1 MKNAFTIIFAVLAA
15 LLAAP
20 SVASSWSTPESV
32 AEQEA
37 LVAWVTQ
44 NSHRSV
50 DERKSRLIVADARE
64 YAQLHNLDVT
74 LVLAVMR
81 VESNFD
87 ARASH
92 AHGSRGL
99 MQVIPYW
106 HRDKLKGRDVMN
118 PRVNTEVGTR
128 ILSDCSIKAKGSL
141 LRTLS
146 CYSGGGGQK
155 YYPQVVTRQ
164 REILAG
170 VRSTSLDFLVKHLN
184 HREPPTRHVS
194 AL

>member
-1 MKNAFTIIFAVLAA
+1 MKNVVTIILAVLAA
-15 LLAAP
+15 LMSAP

-37 LVAWVTQ
+37 MVAWVTK

-50 DERKSRLIVADARE
+50 DERKSRLIVADAFE
-64 YAQLHNLDVT
+64 LAELHKLDAA

-87 ARASH
+87 ANARHAS
-92 AHGSRGL
+92 SRGL

-106 HRDKLKGRDVMN
+106 HRDKIGKRDVMN
-118 PRVNTEVGTR
+118 PRVNAEVGTK
-128 ILSDCSIKAKGSL
+128 ILSDCSIRAKGSL

-155 YYPQVVTRQ
+155 YYQKVVNRQ
-164 REILAG
+164 REILAYT
-170 VRSTSLDFLVKHLN
+170 RSTSLDILVRNISLKGTQHASI
-184 HREPPTRHVS
+184 P
-194 AL
+194 